1 MLLVFVMGRLWRE
14 KMKKLLTKQTGMT
27 LVELL
32 AAIALLG
39 IVLFTFMSI
48 FTQSAKF
55 SAHNQETLT
64 AVQIAEQVVAD
75 VRNIKTISE
84 LKNVKGYKLK
94 TAYIE
99 DQATYEHFVVTITE
113 EEVDVSRTGT
123 PPKSLLLKKAVISI
137 KAKPGFGINEP
148 EFKTEMYLK
157 VPS

>member
-1 MLLVFVMGRLWRE
+1 
-14 KMKKLLTKQTGMT
+14 MKKSFNKQDGMT

-55 SAHNQETLT
+55 SAHNKETLT

-75 VRNIKTISE
+75 VRDLETIYSLAGSKNYKKVSDSIEDKETYDHFNIKVTE
-84 LKNVKGYKLK
+84 KNV
-94 TAYIE
+94 
-99 DQATYEHFVVTITE
+99 QVVRQ
-113 EEVDVSRTGT
+113 DMPSR
-123 PPKSLLLKKAVISI
+123 SLVFKKALVSV

-148 EFKTEMYLK
+148 EFKTEMYLE
-157 VPS
+157 VLP

>member
-1 MLLVFVMGRLWRE
+1 M
-14 KMKKLLTKQTGMT
+14 KYMKKQNGMT

-64 AVQIAEQVVAD
+64 AVQIAEQVVSD
-75 VRNIKTISE
+75 VRDLEGVLNLDGT
-84 LKNVKGYKLK
+84 KGYKK
-94 TAYIE
+94 IGTYIE
-99 DQATYEHFVVTITE
+99 DKNTYDHFVVTVTE
-113 EEVDVSRTGT
+113 EDVQVTRPDSPATALT
-123 PPKSLLLKKAVISI
+123 LKKANISI

-157 VPS
+157 VQP

>member
-1 MLLVFVMGRLWRE
+1 MKNFLNKE
-14 KMKKLLTKQTGMT
+14 KGMT

-64 AVQIAEQVVAD
+64 AVQIAEQIVSD
-75 VRNIKTISE
+75 VRDLETI
-84 LKNVKGYKLK
+84 LTLNNVDNYKK
-94 TAYIE
+94 VGGFIE
-99 DQATYEHFVVTITE
+99 DKDTYDHFIVKVTE
-113 EEVDVSRTGT
+113 EEIQVTRPDSPATIL
-123 PPKSLLLKKAVISI
+123 KLKKAKISV

-157 VPS
+157 VQP

>member
-1 MLLVFVMGRLWRE
+1 
-14 KMKKLLTKQTGMT
+14 MKKALFKENGMT

-64 AVQIAEQVVAD
+64 AVQIAEQVVSD
-75 VRNIKTISE
+75 VRDLETVLTLN
-84 LKNVKGYKLK
+84 NVGNYKKVGSL
-94 TAYIE
+94 IE
-99 DQATYEHFVVTITE
+99 DKDTYDHFVVKISEVEVQITRP
-113 EEVDVSRTGT
+113 DSTAT
-123 PPKSLLLKKAVISI
+123 ALALKKANISI

-157 VPS
+157 VKP

>member
-1 MLLVFVMGRLWRE
+1 
-14 KMKKLLTKQTGMT
+14 MKKLLNRQQGMT

-64 AVQIAEQVVAD
+64 AVQIAEQVVSD
-75 VRNIKTISE
+75 VRDLETIAS
-84 LKNVKGYKLK
+84 LDGVKGYQLV
-94 TAYIE
+94 ASYIE
-99 DQATYEHFVVTITE
+99 DEVTFEHFTVKITE
-113 EEVDVSRTGT
+113 EEVQVPRPGS
-123 PPKSLLLKKAVISI
+123 PASALSLKKANISI

-157 VPS
+157 VQP

>member
-1 MLLVFVMGRLWRE
+1 
-14 KMKKLLTKQTGMT
+14 MKKALFKENGMT

-64 AVQIAEQVVAD
+64 AVQIAEQVVSD
-75 VRNIKTISE
+75 VRDLETIFS
-84 LKNVKGYKLK
+84 LHNNGFYKK
-94 TAYIE
+94 VGNSIE
-99 DQATYEHFVVTITE
+99 DKDTYEHFVVKITE
-113 EEVDVSRTGT
+113 EEVQVTRPDSPATALT
-123 PPKSLLLKKAVISI
+123 MKKANISV

-157 VPS
+157 VQP

>member
-1 MLLVFVMGRLWRE
+1 M
-14 KMKKLLTKQTGMT
+14 MKKMLMKQNGMT

-75 VRNIKTISE
+75 VRDLEQIAELDGIK
-84 LKNVKGYKLK
+84 NYKK
-94 TAYIE
+94 TLDDIE
-99 DQATYEHFVVTITE
+99 DTDTYDHFTVKISQ
-113 EEVDVSRTGT
+113 EEVDVTRPGSSSST
-123 PPKSLLLKKAVISI
+123 LILKRALISV

-148 EFKTEMYLK
+148 EFKTQMYLK
-157 VPS
+157 VQP

>member
-1 MLLVFVMGRLWRE
+1 MKNILNRE
-14 KMKKLLTKQTGMT
+14 HGMT

-64 AVQIAEQVVAD
+64 AVQIAEQVVSD
-75 VRNIKTISE
+75 VRDLETVLTLI
-84 LKNVKGYKLK
+84 NVGNYKK
-94 TAYIE
+94 VGSFIE
-99 DQATYEHFVVTITE
+99 DKDTYDHFVVKIAE
-113 EEVDVSRTGT
+113 EDVQVIRPDAPATALT
-123 PPKSLLLKKAVISI
+123 LKKANISV

-157 VPS
+157 VQP

>member
-1 MLLVFVMGRLWRE
+1 
-14 KMKKLLTKQTGMT
+14 MKKVLNKQQGMT

-64 AVQIAEQVVAD
+64 AVQIAEQVVSD
-75 VRNIKTISE
+75 VRDLEAISE
-84 LKNVKGYKLK
+84 LDGVKGYKFIPGK
-94 TAYIE
+94 IE
-99 DQATYEHFVVTITE
+99 DKVTYEHFVVTITE
-113 EEVDVSRTGT
+113 EEVAVPRPHSPAT
-123 PPKSLLLKKAVISI
+123 PLILEKANISI
-137 KAKPGFGINEP
+137 KAKPGYGINEP

-157 VPS
+157 VQP

>member
-1 MLLVFVMGRLWRE
+1 
-14 KMKKLLTKQTGMT
+14 MKKILVKENGMT

-64 AVQIAEQVVAD
+64 AVQIAEQVVSD
-75 VRNIKTISE
+75 VRNLETIFS
-84 LKNVKGYKLK
+84 LNDIGNYKK
-94 TAYIE
+94 VGSFIE
-99 DQATYEHFVVTITE
+99 DKDTYDHFVIKISE
-113 EEVDVSRTGT
+113 EEVQVIRPDSPATALT
-123 PPKSLLLKKAVISI
+123 LKKANISV

-157 VPS
+157 AQP

>member
-1 MLLVFVMGRLWRE
+1 
-14 KMKKLLTKQTGMT
+14 MKNILNKEQGMT

-64 AVQIAEQVVAD
+64 AVQIAEQVVSD
-75 VRNIKTISE
+75 VRDLETIFSLNNIGSYKKTGSF
-84 LKNVKGYKLK
+84 
-94 TAYIE
+94 IE
-99 DQATYEHFVVTITE
+99 DKDTYDHFVVKISEEPVQVIRPDAPATALTIN
-113 EEVDVSRTGT
+113 
-123 PPKSLLLKKAVISI
+123 KANISV

-157 VPS
+157 VQP

>member
-1 MLLVFVMGRLWRE
+1 
-14 KMKKLLTKQTGMT
+14 MKKTLFKQNGMT

-64 AVQIAEQVVAD
+64 AVQIAEQVVGD
-75 VRNIKTISE
+75 VRDLNGIS
-84 LKNVKGYKLK
+84 LLAGKGGYKLEGTSIVNK
-94 TAYIE
+94 
-99 DQATYEHFVVTITE
+99 DTYDHFVIKIVE
-113 EEVDVSRTGT
+113 EDIEVSRPDNNTRKMT
-123 PPKSLLLKKAVISI
+123 LKKAVISV

-148 EFKTEMYLK
+148 EFITEMYLK
-157 VPS
+157 VLP

>member
-1 MLLVFVMGRLWRE
+1 
-14 KMKKLLTKQTGMT
+14 MKKILFKQSGMT

-64 AVQIAEQVVAD
+64 AVQVAEQVVGD
-75 VRNIKTISE
+75 VRDLKSISLLNNI
-84 LKNVKGYKLK
+84 GHYKLEGNS
-94 TAYIE
+94 IVNR
-99 DQATYEHFVVTITE
+99 DSFDHFVIKIVE
-113 EEVDVSRTGT
+113 ENIEVARPDNNTRKMT
-123 PPKSLLLKKAVISI
+123 LKKAVISV

-148 EFKTEMYLK
+148 EFITEMYLK
-157 VPS
+157 VLP

>member
-1 MLLVFVMGRLWRE
+1 
-14 KMKKLLTKQTGMT
+14 MKKILVKESGMT

-64 AVQIAEQVVAD
+64 AVQIAEQVVSD
-75 VRNIKTISE
+75 VRDLETILTLNNIG
-84 LKNVKGYKLK
+84 NYKK
-94 TAYIE
+94 VGNFIE
-99 DQATYEHFVVTITE
+99 DKNTYDHFVIKISE
-113 EEVDVSRTGT
+113 EEVQVTSPDAPATALT
-123 PPKSLLLKKAVISI
+123 LKKANISV

-157 VPS
+157 VQP